1 MYSTSVVIGQLYT
14 VVRQYC
20 GSKEHLLI
28 FMSTRMFPSIYLFNT
43 SIFSLQKSYV
53 CNVESVDADNLVI
66 DMNKDLVAL
75 EDIVATNLA
84 PHKFK

>member
-1 MYSTSVVIGQLYT
+1 
-14 VVRQYC
+14 
-20 GSKEHLLI
+20 
-28 FMSTRMFPSIYLFNT
+28 MSCNKNISNINSLPPI
-43 SIFSLQKSYV
+43 IFSLQKSYV